1 MSSKSCDESFPVSA
15 RNALR
20 EERDGLK
27 KERDSLMRVAGDL
40 QSQLKATK
48 EAQPADVTPDQAKKG
63 RTTGNV
69 EGSDET
75 FARTANLD
83 YHYY

>member
-1 MSSKSCDESFPVSA
+1 
-15 RNALR
+15 
-20 EERDGLK
+20 
-27 KERDSLMRVAGDL
+27 MRVAGDL